1 MAINMPIQ
9 GTAAD
14 IMKIA
19 LIRLHDRLAAMGS
32 PARMLLSVHDEVLLE
47 VPRDGVSDLAPV
59 VREVME
65 GALRLDVPLDV
76 DLKTGDDWESM
87 TKLEVG

>member
-1 MAINMPIQ
+1 MPIQ

-19 LIRLHDRLAAMGS
+19 LIRLHERLSAANA

-47 VPRDGVSDLAPV
+47 VPAAEVAALAPV

-65 GALRLDVPLDV
+65 GALKLDVPLDV
-76 DLKTGDDWESM
+76 DIKSGTDWESM
-87 TKLEVG
+87 VLVESA